1 MTMNPGMKSYIDMPQ
16 ATGRLV
22 LSAMGAK
29 CYLIMKNKLLLHIT
43 IYLRH
48 IFWNGQK
55 INITRVIL
63 INLVKII
70 FLKAMRNFGCLKKH
84 EKWMCHL
91 KSEDEGSGV
100 YSMCQQLPDVL
111 VRDMGHE
118 VWSWHEV
125 GKHWDEMDV
134 WHSQWQTAQCRH

>member
-1 MTMNPGMKSYIDMPQ
+1 MTMNPGVKSYIDNLDIPQ
-16 ATGRLV
+16 GTGRLV

-70 FLKAMRNFGCLKKH
+70 FLKTMRNFGCLKKH
-84 EKWMCHL
+84 EK
-91 KSEDEGSGV
+91 
-100 YSMCQQLPDVL
+100 
-111 VRDMGHE
+111 
-118 VWSWHEV
+118 
-125 GKHWDEMDV
+125 
-134 WHSQWQTAQCRH
+134 